1 MKNVAGQEGI
11 AREMACVLS
20 KNNGQEIEFQMALF
34 RPHDVW
40 SDRINTDKVG
50 KMPLMWSLC
59 WSQYCKYDQ
68 AGASFFR
75 S

>member
-34 RPHDVW
+34 RPHDV
-40 SDRINTDKVG
+40 
-50 KMPLMWSLC
+50 
-59 WSQYCKYDQ
+59 
-68 AGASFFR
+68 
-75 S
+75 